1 MTGSDPVP
9 RALRRPR
16 PLRPGDPVAVVAP
29 ASPPRDPERYADGL
43 AHLRAVYDVR
53 TAYTPDA
60 SRGYL
65 AASDAARAAALN
77 GAIADPEIRGMV
89 CVRGG
94 YGSMRLLNRI
104 DWDAARQHPTL
115 LVGYSDVTALQLA
128 LYQHA
133 GWTSLSGPVVT
144 EWPVPEAAATLDAVQ
159 DVAAGDCPDLST
171 LGAETLRALVPGT
184 ATGRLLGGTLA
195 VLTRLV
201 GTPHLPSL
209 DGAILVLEEVGEA
222 PYRVDRMLTHLDLA
236 GHLDGLAGVVLGRFT
251 TGDTVRAPTLSLDE
265 VFADV
270 FAHRPYPVATNLA
283 YGHCLPRH
291 VVPWGVRARLS
302 VTEDAASLRV
312 LEPAV
317 DQDAS
322 DGPQ

>member
-1 MTGSDPVP
+1 MTGSDSVP
-9 RALRRPR
+9 FSLRRPR

-29 ASPPRDPERYADGL
+29 ASPPRNPERYADGL
-43 AHLRAVYDVR
+43 ERLRSVYDVR

-60 SRGYL
+60 TRGYL
-65 AASDAARAAALN
+65 AATDAARAAALN
-77 GAIADPEIRGMV
+77 DAIADPEIRGIV

-104 DWDAARQHPTL
+104 NWDRARQHPTL
-115 LVGYSDVTALQLA
+115 LVGYSDITALHLA
-128 LYQHA
+128 AHRHA

-144 EWPVPEAAATLDAVQ
+144 EWPVPEAAPTLDAFQ
-159 DVAAGDCPDLST
+159 DIATGACPDLSA
-171 LGAETLRALVPGT
+171 LDDEALRPLVSGT
-184 ATGRLLGGTLA
+184 CTGRMLGGNLA

-201 GTPHLPSL
+201 GTPHVPSL

-236 GHLDGLAGVVLGRFT
+236 GHLDGLAGVVLGQFT
-251 TGDTVRAPTLSLDE
+251 TGKNVRQPTLSLDE

-270 FAHRPYPVATNLA
+270 FAKRPYPVATHLA

-291 VVPWGVRARLS
+291 VLPWGVRAELA
-302 VTEDAASLRV
+302 VTDEHASLQV
-312 LEPAV
+312 VEPVVSSRSRAV
-317 DQDAS
+317 
-322 DGPQ
+322 